1 MEVVR
6 VYEDQGKSASN
17 EDTSTRPAFTQLMQA
32 AATGAFDI
40 VLVHKYDRFSRKI
53 VVLMRSLD
61 ELLKAKVR
69 FYSLT
74 EGESQLTTAQGFLQA
89 GMFGLL
95 AEFYQRNLGA
105 EAQKGLRT
113 RAERYGIQNGTI
125 PFGYMRA
132 EGGKHLPP
140 VPNPEEA
147 PIVRELFER
156 YASGEWS
163 FSALARWAHN
173 QGIRPHTRSGSPSRF
188 VDHNAWSIIYNRFYV
203 GYITYRGAEL
213 QGAHEPL
220 IDEALWNKVCVV
232 RNARQRTG
240 RVRAQ
245 RVKNH
250 WLLGFVAHCASCGL
264 KLRPMT
270 GVNKLRP
277 TASPSFKC
285 RANELQ
291 VTCPAKVHSVRMH
304 RVDGLMHELMASFGS
319 ISKVMEHVSA
329 AAEERQPNDMVA
341 VVRTRKSLEQRLSRL
356 QELYL
361 DGDIA
366 KDRYTEDKRNIEAQ
380 LSELAL
386 PSETVNAASVKELE
400 AIAEAWP
407 WTTPEEQARIV
418 RTIFQAVYL
427 DLDERR
433 IVAVR
438 PYVPFLYAV
447 QPAAARLGV
456 EVLLEARP
464 ESVASRVG

>member
-1 MEVVR
+1 
-6 VYEDQGKSASN
+6 
-17 EDTSTRPAFTQLMQA
+17 
-32 AATGAFDI
+32 
-40 VLVHKYDRFSRKI
+40 
-53 VVLMRSLD
+53 
-61 ELLKAKVR
+61 
-69 FYSLT
+69 
-74 EGESQLTTAQGFLQA
+74 
-89 GMFGLL
+89 
-95 AEFYQRNLGA
+95 
-105 EAQKGLRT
+105 
-113 RAERYGIQNGTI
+113 
-125 PFGYMRA
+125 
-132 EGGKHLPP
+132 
-140 VPNPEEA
+140 
-147 PIVRELFER
+147 
-156 YASGEWS
+156 
-163 FSALARWAHN
+163 
-173 QGIRPHTRSGSPSRF
+173 
-188 VDHNAWSIIYNRFYV
+188 
-203 GYITYRGAEL
+203 
-213 QGAHEPL
+213 
-220 IDEALWNKVCVV
+220 
-232 RNARQRTG
+232 
-240 RVRAQ
+240 
-245 RVKNH
+245 
-250 WLLGFVAHCASCGL
+250 
-264 KLRPMT
+264 
-270 GVNKLRP
+270 
-277 TASPSFKC
+277 
-285 RANELQ
+285 
-291 VTCPAKVHSVRMH
+291 
-304 RVDGLMHELMASFGS
+304 MHELMASFGS

-438 PYVPFLYAV
+438 PYVPVLYAV